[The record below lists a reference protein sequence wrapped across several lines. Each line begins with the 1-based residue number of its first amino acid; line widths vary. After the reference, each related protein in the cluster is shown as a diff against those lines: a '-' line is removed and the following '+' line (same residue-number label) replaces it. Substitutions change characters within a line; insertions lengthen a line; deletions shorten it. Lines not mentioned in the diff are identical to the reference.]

1 MDSNIAPYLL
11 LYLQEISDSWCVCPR
26 QRRIGIQSNQYML
39 TTQPLSFP
47 ADWSGVAHDPTF
59 WSTLAET
66 LLPPYVN
73 TCRWFAGKARPQT
86 GFAIQTAH
94 TLPLG
99 DGDVAYLLILGA
111 TYADGAAETYLL
123 PLSFIAD
130 HTAHSLS
137 FSFADVPLKGRIG
150 EATLGGQAGILIDA
164 IYDERFRRALFTAI
178 YQNQTLTQP
187 EGQLTFHRG
196 KGLDEGD
203 ESLPSRVLPVDSS
216 NSAMTFG
223 DKYFVKLY
231 RKLFRETN
239 PEVDMVAFLTD
250 VSNFSHI
257 PAFGGS
263 VVWQR
268 DGTEVTLGMVQRMVP
283 NDKDSWAQTGD
294 YLNDFLYAVP
304 QRLFAI
310 REDVFE
316 KVELLGQRTGEM
328 HCALYKPG
336 TDPAFA
342 PEPFTDDYRAFLIKR
357 FEDLLER
364 RYALL
369 IDNYTK
375 LDPQAQRLAWVF
387 MEAKEMIEAFIADF
401 RSRPLDSL
409 RIRIHGDYHLGQVLT
424 AANDFVIIDFE
435 GEPESSI
442 AERKIKHSPL
452 KDVAGMIR
460 SYHYAVSAKLFN
472 SAETEEL
479 DPDHLQRVSDRW
491 FYLIRD
497 TFLNAYLDT
506 FGAPH
511 PLFKNNNEI
520 NFLLLIYLLEKAVY
534 ELGYEISYRPSW
546 VKIPLKGIIDVIREI
561 EKIRLSEGVYGPDV
575 PLLQTGLLQGKN
587 Q

>member
-1 MDSNIAPYLL
+1 MLISQPMTSDTAWRDSH
-11 LYLQEISDSWCVCPR
+11 SDPQFWA
-26 QRRIGIQSNQYML
+26 ML
-39 TTQPLSFP
+39 AQ
-47 ADWSGVAHDPTF
+47 
-59 WSTLAET
+59 T

-86 GFAIQTAH
+86 GFSVKTVH
-94 TLPLG
+94 TLALS
-99 DGDVAYLLILGA
+99 DGDIAYLLILEA
-111 TYADGAAETYLL
+111 TYADGRPETYLL
-123 PLSFIAD
+123 PISFLTDHTTHTLSFQPA
-130 HTAHSLS
+130 SLPEK
-137 FSFADVPLKGRIG
+137 ARISDDITIG
-150 EATLGGQAGILIDA
+150 KETGMLIDA
-164 IYDERFRRALFTAI
+164 IYDERFRAVLFTAI
-178 YQNQTLTQP
+178 YQNQTMPQTD
-187 EGQLTFHRG
+187 GTLTFHRG

-203 ESLPSRVLPVDSS
+203 ELLPSRVLPVDSS

-223 DKYFVKLY
+223 DKYFLKLY
-231 RKLFRETN
+231 RKLFQETN

-250 VSNFSHI
+250 ESSFDHI

-263 VVWQR
+263 IIWQGNDR
-268 DGTEVTLGMVQRMVP
+268 PDITLGMVQRMVP
-283 NDKDSWAQTGD
+283 NDKDSWMQTGD

-310 REDVFE
+310 REDVFD
-316 KVELLGQRTGEM
+316 KVELLGRRTGEM
-328 HCALYKPG
+328 HCALYKPSKPNAP
-336 TDPAFA
+336 TDPAFE
-342 PEPFTDDYRAFLIKR
+342 PEPFTDEYREFMIKR
-357 FEDLLER
+357 LEDLLER

-387 MEAKEMIEAFIADF
+387 MEAKEMIDTFIADF
-401 RSRPLDSL
+401 RTRPLSSQ
-409 RIRIHGDYHLGQVLT
+409 RIRIHGDYHLGQVLAT
-424 AANDFVIIDFE
+424 ENDFVIIDFE

-472 SAETEEL
+472 SVETDDL
-479 DPDHLQRVSDRW
+479 DPEHLQRVSDRW

-497 TFLNAYLDT
+497 TFLDAYLDV

-511 PLFKNNNEI
+511 PLFKNNSEI

-561 EKIRLSEGVYGPDV
+561 EKIRLSDGEVTPHV
-575 PLLQTGLLQGKN
+575 PMLQTGLLQTKRE
-587 Q
+587 